1 VLLYPLIE
9 ATLQIVAYG
18 DPEGRSP
25 FRDWLAEL
33 DPMATSKV
41 MTALVRMA
49 HGNLGDVKSVGA
61 GVLERRIH
69 WGAGYRVYFGRDGA
83 RLIVLLG
90 GGTKGRQQRDIETA
104 QARWS
109 DCKARR
115 LARGD

>member
-1 VLLYPLIE
+1 VLLYPLFE
-9 ATLQIVAYG
+9 AALNVVAYA
-18 DPEGRSP
+18 DRDGRVP

-33 DPMATSKV
+33 DPVAASKV
-41 MTALVRMA
+41 TAALVRMV
-49 HGNLGDVKSVGA
+49 HGNPGDVKPVGA

-90 GGTKGRQQRDIETA
+90 GGTKSRQQRDIETA

-115 LARGD
+115 LAKGD